1 MSPCNALAAGKH
13 PGDGTADVSHGGAIG
28 GIIPAAMFPPR
39 VPVLLLC
46 VLLSGPAT
54 AAAPAGRSSVRILYE
69 DPKSADA
76 AAAEWMKQEHILEDA
91 ADMLSMIRLPKLLTL
106 RAESCGES
114 NAWYD
119 SETHVLSFCYELVDE
134 FIKMG
139 AGAGHFE
146 LTPEQAVVGPLLFIV
161 LHETAHAVFHIL
173 AIPVLGQEEDA
184 ADQVAVL
191 AATKF
196 GGDFAER
203 MLRAAAFMYD
213 HDSRVR
219 KPGEAD
225 FADVHGLDR
234 QRFYNVLCL
243 AWGADPKVY
252 DFAKD
257 LGKLPEE
264 RAAGCSEEYD
274 QVRYAVRVL
283 LRKHVDEKEMERA
296 RVRFARHKFAR

>member
-1 MSPCNALAAGKH
+1 MAIPTAPILVLGALLAA
-13 PGDGTADVSHGGAIG
+13 
-28 GIIPAAMFPPR
+28 
-39 VPVLLLC
+39 VPD
-46 VLLSGPAT
+46 T
-54 AAAPAGRSSVRILYE
+54 APAKKQSVRLIYE
-69 DPKSADA
+69 ESKKPEHA

-91 ADMLSMIRLPKLLTL
+91 AEMLSIIRLPKLLTL

-119 SETHVLSFCYELVDE
+119 SDTHVLTFCYELVRE
-134 FIKMG
+134 FIMMG
-139 AGAGHFE
+139 ARGGQFE

-184 ADQVAVL
+184 ADQLAVL
-191 AATKF
+191 AATRF

-213 HDSRVR
+213 HDSKVR
-219 KPGEAD
+219 KPGEED

-243 AWGADPKVY
+243 AWGADPKLY

-257 LGKLPEE
+257 LGKLPQE
-264 RAAGCSEEYD
+264 RAEGCSAEYE

-283 LRKHVDEKEMERA
+283 LRNHVDEKEIERA
-296 RVRFARHKFAR
+296 RAKFARHKFAR

>member
-1 MSPCNALAAGKH
+1 MMGTMALSPLPILVLGAVLGAA
-13 PGDGTADVSHGGAIG
+13 P
-28 GIIPAAMFPPR
+28 
-39 VPVLLLC
+39 
-46 VLLSGPAT
+46 GPAQ
-54 AAAPAGRSSVRILYE
+54 AKKPQVRVLYE
-69 DPKSADA
+69 EPKKPEHA
-76 AAAEWMKQEHILEDA
+76 AAAEWMKQDHVLEDA
-91 ADMLSMIRLPKLLTL
+91 AGMLSIIRLPKLLTL
-106 RAESCGES
+106 KAESCGES

-119 SETHVLSFCYELVDE
+119 SDTHVLTFCYELVAE
-134 FIKMG
+134 FIQM
-139 AGAGHFE
+139 AEQSGHFE
-146 LTPEQAVVGPLLFIV
+146 LTQEQAVVGPLLFIV

-184 ADQVAVL
+184 ADQLAVL

-213 HDSRVR
+213 HDSRIR

-243 AWGADPKVY
+243 AWGADPKLY
-252 DFAKD
+252 DFARD

-264 RAAGCSEEYD
+264 RAEGCTAEYE
-274 QVRYAVRVL
+274 QVRYAARVL
-283 LRKHVDEKEMERA
+283 IREHVDQKEMERA